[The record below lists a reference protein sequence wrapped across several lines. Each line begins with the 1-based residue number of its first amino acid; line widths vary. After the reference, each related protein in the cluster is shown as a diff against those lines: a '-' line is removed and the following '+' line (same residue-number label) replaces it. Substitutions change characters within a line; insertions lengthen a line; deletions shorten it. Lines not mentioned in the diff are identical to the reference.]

1 MSENRES
8 STRSGTSASEWLS
21 VSQAAA
27 ALGISERQ
35 ARRDAKRL
43 KADDRHD
50 AGHNRQNA
58 GHMAGHDAGHKSGS
72 RPALVRLQAL
82 RDVREN
88 AVSRS
93 KFPAPDIQTDIMP
106 DMTDKVSDIAP
117 DTIEPDAGHNAGHMT
132 GALLSQLQSENAFL
146 RVQVEAA
153 NRQAAEATA
162 ALREYLKMQN
172 KALPDAQSSTRYDGE
187 TSHNVGAET
196 PQISATGKVSQTTK
210 SAAQNNARREMRP
223 LWKVILGVR

>member
-1 MSENRES
+1 MNETNES
-8 STRSGTSASEWLS
+8 STRSGDWLT

-43 KADDRHD
+43 KTDDRRD
-50 AGHNRQNA
+50 A

-88 AVSRS
+88 AVSRL
-93 KFPAPDIQTDIMP
+93 KFAAPDIQTD
-106 DMTDKVSDIAP
+106 TVP
-117 DTIEPDAGHNAGHMT
+117 DTIEPDAGHMT
-132 GALLSQLQSENAFL
+132 VALLSQLQSENAFL
-146 RVQVEAA
+146 RAQVEAA

-162 ALREYLKMQN
+162 ALREYLKMQA
-172 KALPDAQSSTRYDGE
+172 KALPEARSSTRSDAE
-187 TSHNVGAET
+187 TSRENRQEA
-196 PQISATGKVSQTTK
+196 PINAATGKQSQDEK
-210 SAAQNNARREMRP
+210 SAALIKARREMRP
-223 LWKVILGVR
+223 LWKVILGLR

>member
-1 MSENRES
+1 MSENSES
-8 STRSGTSASEWLS
+8 STRSGDWLT

-43 KADDRHD
+43 KADDRRD
-50 AGHNRQNA
+50 AGHKSQSV

-88 AVSRS
+88 AVSRA
-93 KFPAPDIQTDIMP
+93 KFPTPDIQTDTAPDIMP
-106 DMTDKVSDIAP
+106 DTIAP
-117 DTIEPDAGHNAGHMT
+117 NAGHDAGHMT

-146 RVQVEAA
+146 RAQVEAA

-162 ALREYLKMQN
+162 ALREYLKMQA
-172 KALPDAQSSTRYDGE
+172 KALPDGQSSTRNATAISSTE
-187 TSHNVGAET
+187 A
-196 PQISATGKVSQTTK
+196 PQT
-210 SAAQNNARREMRP
+210 AQNVVVNKEPQPIKNGARGTSLRD
-223 LWKVILGVR
+223 LQTILRTLFSLR

>member
-1 MSENRES
+1 MSENSES
-8 STRSGTSASEWLS
+8 STRSGDWLT

-43 KADDRHD
+43 KADDRRD
-50 AGHNRQNA
+50 AGHKSQMA

-72 RPALVRLQAL
+72 CPALVRLQAL

-88 AVSRS
+88 AVSRA
-93 KFPAPDIQTDIMP
+93 KFPTPDIQTDTAPDIMP
-106 DMTDKVSDIAP
+106 DTIAP
-117 DTIEPDAGHNAGHMT
+117 NAGHDAGHMT

-146 RVQVEAA
+146 RAQVEAA

-162 ALREYLKMQN
+162 ALREYLKMQA
-172 KALPDAQSSTRYDGE
+172 KALPDGQSSTRNYGE
-187 TSHNVGAET
+187 TSHDVGAET
-196 PQISATGKVSQTTK
+196 PINAATGKQSPDAK
-210 SAAQNNARREMRP
+210 NAAQNNARREMRP

>member
-1 MSENRES
+1 MSETNES
-8 STRSGTSASEWLS
+8 STRSGEWLT

-43 KADDRHD
+43 KADDRRD
-50 AGHNRQNA
+50 AGHKSQSA

-88 AVSRS
+88 AVSRA
-93 KFPAPDIQTDIMP
+93 KFPAPDIQTDTMP
-106 DMTDKVSDIAP
+106 DMTAKVPDMAP

-132 GALLSQLQSENAFL
+132 VALLS
-146 RVQVEAA
+146 
-153 NRQAAEATA
+153 
-162 ALREYLKMQN
+162 Y
-172 KALPDAQSSTRYDGE
+172 
-187 TSHNVGAET
+187 
-196 PQISATGKVSQTTK
+196 
-210 SAAQNNARREMRP
+210 
-223 LWKVILGVR
+223 W